1 MLNSLFYSIIVLFCV
16 HVALPEPGTAT
27 KEESRRK
34 KTAAAATMNISM
46 SNSFEHVAYI
56 NFYIFTLR
64 RNRRQSLLHDSK
76 CLFSLIFFPS

>member
-1 MLNSLFYSIIVLFCV
+1 
-16 HVALPEPGTAT
+16 
-27 KEESRRK
+27 
-34 KTAAAATMNISM
+34 MNISM
-46 SNSFEHVAYI
+46 SNSFKHVAYI